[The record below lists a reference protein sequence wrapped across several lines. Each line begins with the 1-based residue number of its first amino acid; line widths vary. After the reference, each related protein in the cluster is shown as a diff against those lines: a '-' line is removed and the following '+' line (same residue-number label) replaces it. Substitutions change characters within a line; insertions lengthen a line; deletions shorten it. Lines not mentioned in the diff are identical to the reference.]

1 MATLNPLACTDADEI
16 REIIETDLTTAQIN
30 AFINMAY
37 LTTLALSGKLDD
49 CGGADMLCEIQKLL
63 AAHFITLRQRQ
74 TKSESIGGEWNV
86 AYTAP
91 EGLGL
96 DASLYGQQAK
106 ALDCSGILMAASLKK
121 ATFQVVN
128 YGVLEDVDLPEDLTG

>member
-1 MATLNPLACTDADEI
+1 MATLNANACTDADEI

-30 AFINMAY
+30 AFINTAY
-37 LTTLALSGKLDD
+37 VTTLALVGELDA
-49 CGGADMLCEIQKLL
+49 CGGSTMLCEIQKLL

-74 TKSESIGGEWNV
+74 TKSESIGGEWSV
-86 AYTAP
+86 SFTTP

-106 ALDCSGILMAASLKK
+106 ALDCSGTLAKMGLKK

-128 YGVLEDVDLPEDLTG
+128 YGGR